1 MKFETIEE
9 VARIARLK
17 LTETERTEFSKDLEE
32 VLEYFSMLDEAS
44 GEKEYGLN
52 PIEILDMLREDE
64 VGQEIDPEL
73 LIRMMDTFEELVRGP
88 RLV

>member
-1 MKFETIEE
+1 MKFDTIEE

-32 VLEYFSMLDEAS
+32 VLEYFSMLDEAP

>member
-1 MKFETIEE
+1 MKSETIEE

-32 VLEYFSMLDEAS
+32 VLEYFSMLDEAP

-64 VGQEIDPEL
+64 VRREIDPEL